1 MTRKTKNYASLSPN
15 SVKVPGAG
23 EAHLSPYYALPP
35 PDLSSQTGLTDAGWT
50 HSKKGEEGRGLAST
64 GTPGPGM
71 VHMAPLMFHRWQ
83 PHHCSQLTAREAGK
97 GHPVGSQRLAIIL
110 LLWKKKEGLC
120 WTAHGLCHIH
130 QNAHMAMIAKWGY
143 GYFYFLLYIGIGIF
157 LTFLYC
163 PRGVYK
169 ITVMVIIL
177 GSWSQTAWR
186 QISLTNWVSWDQW
199 LPLHDSP
206 FSSTVSR
213 GTVVE
218 PTSWAVVR
226 IEAVKTYNMATVTV
240 GKLNWVP
247 LALP

>member
-1 MTRKTKNYASLSPN
+1 MLLS
-15 SVKVPGAG
+15 
-23 EAHLSPYYALPP
+23 HLIVSRYLGQEKHTSPPIMLSHLPTYHHKQGWLTLGGRTARRGKRAEDSP
-35 PDLSSQTGLTDAGWT
+35 PQAPRARAWSTWLHSCSTDDNHT
-50 HSKKGEEGRGLAST
+50 T
-64 GTPGPGM
+64 
-71 VHMAPLMFHRWQ
+71 
-83 PHHCSQLTAREAGK
+83 CSQLTAREAGK

-206 FSSTVSR
+206 FSSMVSR